1 MGLRAL
7 LLANVTFSVVTVP
20 SAVGANA
27 KRVFVWKVIA
37 ARTELLTSMERDALT
52 NRRRKNGNLC
62 MTGADS
68 LCHISYPVSDFKK
81 ARSEAAVCRTVPQDY
96 IDGEYEYVGFTVKDS
111 DNGLCAYGCEE
122 YDNENKC
129 KWSWPAG
136 ETKFLNPKA
145 MFRCLP
151 KDE

>member
-1 MGLRAL
+1 MRAYRCKDRTPYQYGKRCTDEQL
-7 LLANVTFSVVTVP
+7 L
-20 SAVGANA
+20 
-27 KRVFVWKVIA
+27 
-37 ARTELLTSMERDALT
+37 E
-52 NRRRKNGNLC
+52 NGNLC

-68 LCHISYPVSDFKK
+68 LCHISYPVSDWKK
-81 ARSEAAVCRTVPQDY
+81 SNSEAAVCRTVPQDY
-96 IDGEYEYVGFTVKDS
+96 IDGEYEFLGLTIRDTDK
-111 DNGLCAYGCEE
+111 GLCAYGCEE
-122 YDNENKC
+122 YDNDNKC